1 MLFILP
7 RLNSEQ
13 ALNTAF
19 QKILGW
25 ISHELTNL
33 LTFVA
38 FITILSP
45 KDNSHNKNP
54 NFQCFNIFL
63 FRTTPFFLIGVEAR
77 GAQSSLQSKMTMKK
91 QDITEYKAF
100 DS

>member
-1 MLFILP
+1 MLFILS
-7 RLNSEQ
+7 RLDSEQ

-33 LTFVA
+33 LIFVTFL
-38 FITILSP
+38 TILSP
-45 KDNSHNKNP
+45 KDNSHYKNP
-54 NFQCFNIFL
+54 NFQCFNVFL
-63 FRTTPFFLIGVEAR
+63 FPPPFFLIGLEAR
-77 GAQSSLQSKMTMKK
+77 GAQSSLQSKMTMK